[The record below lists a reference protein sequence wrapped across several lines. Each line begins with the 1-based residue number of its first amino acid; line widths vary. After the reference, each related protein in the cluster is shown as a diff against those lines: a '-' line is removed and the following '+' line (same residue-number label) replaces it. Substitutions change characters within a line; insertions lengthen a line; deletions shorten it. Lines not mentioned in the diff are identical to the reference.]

1 MSQLTPN
8 RINMN
13 GTVPTLVVPMLETT
27 GPESDSRYR
36 SLRDTIVSGTTL
48 TIELGRLGVYADVL
62 QTICDFLDSARG
74 SHTQN
79 TTSGRPAPALAPA
92 TIEGMRNRFFPL
104 PPLHHKLTYRQ
115 DHL

>member
-1 MSQLTPN
+1 
-8 RINMN
+8 MN

-36 SLRDTIVSGTTL
+36 SLRDTIVCL
-48 TIELGRLGVYADVL
+48 PQNELGRHDKYADMF

-79 TTSGRPAPALAPA
+79 TTSERPAPALAPA
-92 TIEGMRNRFFPL
+92 TIEGMLKNLLFPS
-104 PPLHHKLTYRQ
+104 PLIPMVN
-115 DHL
+115 

>member
-1 MSQLTPN
+1 
-8 RINMN
+8 MN

-36 SLRDTIVSGTTL
+36 SLRDTIVSSPILLGARTTSGAIPDL
-48 TIELGRLGVYADVL
+48 A
-62 QTICDFLDSARG
+62 QTICDFLDTARG

-92 TIEGMRNRFFPL
+92 TIEGP
-104 PPLHHKLTYRQ
+104 
-115 DHL
+115 